1 MRCLRQVRKKGAL
14 YLIRVRQHFAQLT
27 ASAIQQYFDT
37 CHACGRSVRGGSQFS
52 HGASIRNGLAFFTN
66 RSVRGGA
73 ALPPSG
79 RNPAKS
85 GVKGL
90 PTGARSGAATLPP
103 RSAGDASARAGSRH
117 GRSMHG
123 GSLHGTRIDE
133 TAAAPADTGDKP
145 EEPRNAGAH
154 PRSECATPDPIATP
168 YAERLQSL
176 LKVLQLN
183 QVCCLCVRH
192 LLACSLHKTLVHFQ
206 DLVSWSS

>member
-1 MRCLRQVRKKGAL
+1 M
-14 YLIRVRQHFAQLT
+14 
-27 ASAIQQYFDT
+27 
-37 CHACGRSVRGGSQFS
+37 RGGSQFS
-52 HGASIRNGLAFFTN
+52 YGASIRNGLAFFTN

-79 RNPAKS
+79 RTHAKS
-85 GVKGL
+85 GVEAR
-90 PTGARSGAATLPP
+90 PAGANPGAATLPP

-133 TAAAPADTGDKP
+133 TAAAPNDNDEGVTCDEF
-145 EEPRNAGAH
+145 EEPRKAGAD
-154 PRSECATPDPIATP
+154 PGSECAPPDPVATP

-183 QVCCLCVRH
+183 RVSCLCMHVTFLHAAHTRLSAYSWTLISA
-192 LLACSLHKTLVHFQ
+192 LLGCDQPPFSAL
-206 DLVSWSS
+206 